1 MGSCS
6 WAADAGIDV
15 SGWGLGQQVWHV
27 GPDGGGVSVV

>member
-15 SGWGLGQQVWHV
+15 SGWGLRQQIGHV
-27 GPDGGGVSVV
+27 GPDGRGVGVV